1 MDNENKN
8 LQGSVDE
15 TELQDKVRQDVS
27 KKIAEAAAEVQDEIE
42 SAAEVAV
49 EEEAEVEE
57 MADDVVAEEE
67 APAKEPKVVSLKLS
81 SLILSLVGTA
91 IIGALIL
98 LLGMQI
104 PKWAEAIPEGSTF
117 ATVDG
122 TKITDV
128 DMEYYL
134 YVSAMQYYQ
143 NHAED
148 ISVSPADYDWAQV
161 VEEGKTAEDI
171 VKENALDMALTEVLI
186 LNEGDKKGVEFDPEE
201 ARSNAK
207 MQTDQLI
214 NTYGK
219 ELVTLNAKRQALS
232 SIKQYNRKIEQSMHM
247 QAVQSDMQADPAK
260 YYPEDASILEA
271 YIGDEGAT
279 YKHIMIFKDDQ
290 EGADNEAKRAKAE
303 EIYNRIQNGES
314 FEALLEE
321 SEDTDQDDAG
331 YSVDASDGD
340 LDALESAVLA
350 LGVNEISQVVESDQG
365 YHIIKRVVGSVEL
378 EKYIR
383 EQADIKVKERKLKKM
398 SVKKLLKDID
408 TATEEFEALYDELE
422 AKKTGK

>member
-15 TELQDKVRQDVS
+15 TELQDKVRMDVS

-49 EEEAEVEE
+49 DEEAEVYEV
-57 MADDVVAEEE
+57 ADDAFEEE
-67 APAKEPKVVSLKLS
+67 TPVKEPKVVSLTLS

-98 LLGMQI
+98 LLGLQI

-134 YVSAMQYYQ
+134 YVSAMQYFQ
-143 NHAED
+143 ENAED
-148 ISVSPADYDWAQV
+148 LSESPADYDWAQV

-171 VKENALDMALTEVLI
+171 VKEDALDMALTEALI

-201 ARSNAK
+201 ARSTAK

-219 ELVTLNAKRQALS
+219 ELVTLNAKRQGLP

-247 QAVQSDMQADPAK
+247 QAVQLDMQADPAK
-260 YYPEDASILEA
+260 YYPEDASVLEA
-271 YIGDEGAT
+271 YISDEGAT

-321 SEDTDQDDAG
+321 SEDTDQDDTG
-331 YSVDASDGD
+331 YSVETSNGD
-340 LDALESAVLA
+340 LNAVESAVLA
-350 LGVNEISQVVESDQG
+350 LGANEISPVVESEQG
-365 YHIIKRVVGSVEL
+365 YHIIKRIVGSVEL
-378 EKYIR
+378 EKYTR

-422 AKKTGK
+422 AKKTSK